1 MWNFSLDENS
11 PSPLYCI
18 ILHANTITYICRL
31 FAEQFSN
38 LSVDL
43 EGVLSMMSKHPQY
56 NCVSQ
61 IKEPILVYKINNT
74 VNLEIFVV
82 KIFS

>member
-1 MWNFSLDENS
+1 M
-11 PSPLYCI
+11 
-18 ILHANTITYICRL
+18 ICRL
-31 FAEQFSN
+31 FAEEVSN

-61 IKEPILVYKINNT
+61 IKEQIGPVYEINNT
-74 VNLEIFVV
+74 HLYYDNYYRLY
-82 KIFS
+82 

>member
-18 ILHANTITYICRL
+18 ILHAIICRL

-61 IKEPILVYKINNT
+61 IKEQIPVYKINT
-74 VNLEIFVV
+74 KLI
-82 KIFS
+82 IHTYQ